1 MKIHR
6 LSIVF
11 FIVTLVMYVAGNVSL
26 PITDPVESA
35 YALTAKEMVI
45 SGDWLSPQIFHQYWY
60 DKPALIYWLIAL
72 SYKLF
77 GISDFAARLPSGL
90 LGALSVAWMY
100 QLVRSISGRRLLAI
114 WSAIVLGTS
123 LEFWILAHGIV
134 TDMALLLASV
144 GTFGYGRTYQVDCH
158 CLSLCRYRR
167 VGQGTGG
174 HRIAGAVV
182 PCLCRCDAVVAHGA
196 ITVSVARDS
205 GLLVGG
211 RALVRLYVPY
221 TRASI
226 CRRLFRFA

>member
-144 GTFGYGRTYQVDCH
+144 GTFGYAYRGLAEGRTKWIVIAYLFAGIGVLAKGRWASYCRG
-158 CLSLCRYRR
+158 CCSLSMP
-167 VGQGTGG
+167 V
-174 HRIAGAVV
+174 
-182 PCLCRCDAVVAHGA
+182 
-196 ITVSVARDS
+196 
-205 GLLVGG
+205 
-211 RALVRLYVPY
+211 
-221 TRASI
+221 
-226 CRRLFRFA
+226 